1 MTLPASPSAPT
12 PRSPRPQPTTVLEFL
27 SGLWQRPLVRLLV
40 YVLLFW
46 LALRFSRQLTGVLVI
61 VGAAYAVSYVVN
73 PMLNWL
79 QAKGL
84 RRGWSVTLLLLAF
97 LAVTGLLF
105 WTVASQVTNLIGN
118 LPALLERLP
127 ALLDKWLSDHKN
139 IPAIAQVQGKLDTY
153 IHEKV
158 NDISANIG
166 PITASLLSPKSDVMG
181 RLAGVLGWLGQ
192 GIVILT
198 LAVFF
203 MLDHERPGRMLL
215 GLLPRQWQPT
225 AVRLTDDISQ
235 SFGGYLRG
243 QLITGLVIAIIAGGG
258 LLMLK
263 VPNALALGLLTGIF
277 GLIPMFGM
285 LLATVPVL
293 LQAIPQGTTTLIGV
307 CVLYFF
313 INQAAFNFVQPMI
326 MGRTSNLTP
335 AGILIAVLV
344 GGSLG
349 GLGGAFL
356 AIPAAMLLQR
366 WVTRY
371 WLHSPAH
378 EGLPPQALAPEMPA
392 VAYAEQEQTHLVNP
406 RQN

>member
-1 MTLPASPSAPT
+1 MP
-12 PRSPRPQPTTVLEFL
+12 EFL
-27 SGLWQRPLVRLLV
+27 AFLWAKPLVRLLA
-40 YVLLFW
+40 YLLLFW
-46 LALRFSRQLTGVLVI
+46 LAWQFARQLTGVLVMI
-61 VGAAYAVSYVVN
+61 GAAYAISYVVN
-73 PMLNWL
+73 PLLNWL
-79 QAKGL
+79 QARGL

-97 LAVTGLLF
+97 LAVVGLLF
-105 WTVASQVTNLIGN
+105 WTVASQVTNLIGS
-118 LPALLERLP
+118 LPSLFERFP
-127 ALLDKWLSDHKN
+127 ALLDQWLKDHRD
-139 IPAIAQVQGKLDTY
+139 IPAVAQMQGKLMTY
-153 IHEKV
+153 VNEKIS
-158 NDISANIG
+158 DITANIG
-166 PITASLLSPKSDVMG
+166 PITASLLNPNSDVMG

-192 GIVILT
+192 AVVVLT

-215 GLLPRQWQPT
+215 GLLPRSWQPV
-225 AVRLTDDISQ
+225 AVRLTTDISQ

-243 QLITGLVIAIIAGGG
+243 QLITGLVISIIAGGG
-258 LLMLK
+258 LLLLK
-263 VPNALALGLLTGIF
+263 VPNALALGLLTGMF

-335 AGILIAVLV
+335 VGILIAVLI
-344 GGSLG
+344 GGSIG

-356 AIPAAMLLQR
+356 AIPAAMLVQR
-366 WVTRY
+366 WVLRY

-378 EGLPPQALAPEMPA
+378 EGLPAQSTPPAAVVYPKPEHVQQAASER
-392 VAYAEQEQTHLVNP
+392 N
-406 RQN
+406 

>member
-1 MTLPASPSAPT
+1 MP
-12 PRSPRPQPTTVLEFL
+12 EFL
-27 SGLWQRPLVRLLV
+27 AFLWAKPLVRLLA
-40 YVLLFW
+40 YLLLFW
-46 LALRFSRQLTGVLVI
+46 LAWQFARQLTGVLVMI
-61 VGAAYAVSYVVN
+61 GAAYAISYVVN
-73 PMLNWL
+73 PLLNWL
-79 QAKGL
+79 QARGL

-97 LAVTGLLF
+97 LAVVGLLF
-105 WTVASQVTNLIGN
+105 WTVASQVTNLIGS
-118 LPALLERLP
+118 LPSLFERFP
-127 ALLDKWLSDHKN
+127 ALLDQWLKDHRD
-139 IPAIAQVQGKLDTY
+139 IPAVAQMQGKLMTY
-153 IHEKV
+153 VNEKIS
-158 NDISANIG
+158 DITANIG
-166 PITASLLSPKSDVMG
+166 PITASLLNPNSDVMG

-192 GIVILT
+192 AVVVLT

-215 GLLPRQWQPT
+215 GLLPRSWQPV
-225 AVRLTDDISQ
+225 AVRLTTDISQ

-243 QLITGLVIAIIAGGG
+243 QLITGLVISIIAGGG
-258 LLMLK
+258 LLLLK
-263 VPNALALGLLTGIF
+263 VPNALALGLLTGMF

-335 AGILIAVLV
+335 VGILIAVLI
-344 GGSLG
+344 GGSIG

-356 AIPAAMLLQR
+356 AIPAAMLVQR
-366 WVTRY
+366 WVLRY

-378 EGLPPQALAPEMPA
+378 EGLPVQSTPPAAVVYPEPEHVQQAASER
-392 VAYAEQEQTHLVNP
+392 N
-406 RQN
+406 

>member
-1 MTLPASPSAPT
+1 MTFLPAPSPK
-12 PRSPRPQPTTVLEFL
+12 SPRTVPEFL
-27 SGLWQRPLVRLLV
+27 AFLWAKPLVRLLA
-40 YVLLFW
+40 YLLLFW
-46 LALRFSRQLTGVLVI
+46 LAWQFARQLTGVLVMI
-61 VGAAYAVSYVVN
+61 GAAYAISYVVN
-73 PMLNWL
+73 PLLNWL
-79 QAKGL
+79 QARGL

-97 LAVTGLLF
+97 LAVVGLLF
-105 WTVASQVTNLIGN
+105 WTVASQVTNLIGS
-118 LPALLERLP
+118 LPSLFERFP
-127 ALLDKWLSDHKN
+127 ALLDQWLKDHRD
-139 IPAIAQVQGKLDTY
+139 IPAVAQMQGKLMTY
-153 IHEKV
+153 VNEKIS
-158 NDISANIG
+158 DITANIG
-166 PITASLLSPKSDVMG
+166 PITASLLNPNSDVMG

-192 GIVILT
+192 AVVVLT

-215 GLLPRQWQPT
+215 GLLPRSWQPV
-225 AVRLTDDISQ
+225 AVRLTTDISQ

-243 QLITGLVIAIIAGGG
+243 QLITGLVISIIAGGG
-258 LLMLK
+258 LLLLK
-263 VPNALALGLLTGIF
+263 VPNALALGLLTGMF

-335 AGILIAVLV
+335 VGILIAVLI
-344 GGSLG
+344 GGSIG

-356 AIPAAMLLQR
+356 AIPAAMLVQR
-366 WVTRY
+366 WVLRY

-378 EGLPPQALAPEMPA
+378 EGLPAQSTPPAAVVYPKPEHVQQAASER
-392 VAYAEQEQTHLVNP
+392 N
-406 RQN
+406 

>member
-1 MTLPASPSAPT
+1 MP
-12 PRSPRPQPTTVLEFL
+12 EFL
-27 SGLWQRPLVRLLV
+27 AFLWAKPLVRLLA
-40 YVLLFW
+40 YLLLFW
-46 LALRFSRQLTGVLVI
+46 LAWQFARQLTGVLVMI
-61 VGAAYAVSYVVN
+61 GAAYAISYVVN
-73 PMLNWL
+73 PRLNWL
-79 QAKGL
+79 QARGL

-97 LAVTGLLF
+97 LAVVGLLF
-105 WTVASQVTNLIGN
+105 WTVASQVTNLIGS
-118 LPALLERLP
+118 LPSLFERFP
-127 ALLDKWLSDHKN
+127 ALLDQWLKDHRD
-139 IPAIAQVQGKLDTY
+139 IPAVAQMQGKLMTY
-153 IHEKV
+153 VNEKIS
-158 NDISANIG
+158 DITANIG
-166 PITASLLSPKSDVMG
+166 PITASLLNPNSDVMG

-192 GIVILT
+192 AVVVLT

-215 GLLPRQWQPT
+215 GLLPRSWQPV
-225 AVRLTDDISQ
+225 AVRLTTDISQ

-243 QLITGLVIAIIAGGG
+243 QLITGLVISIIAGGG
-258 LLMLK
+258 LLLLK
-263 VPNALALGLLTGIF
+263 VPNALALGLLTGMF

-335 AGILIAVLV
+335 VGILIAVLI
-344 GGSLG
+344 GGSIG

-356 AIPAAMLLQR
+356 AIPAAMLVQR
-366 WVTRY
+366 WVLRY

-378 EGLPPQALAPEMPA
+378 EGLPVQSTPPAAVVYPEPEHVQQAASER
-392 VAYAEQEQTHLVNP
+392 N
-406 RQN
+406 

>member
-1 MTLPASPSAPT
+1 MTRPVIPPSPA
-12 PRSPRPQPTTVLEFL
+12 PRSPRPPLSTVPDYL
-27 SGLWQRPLVRLLV
+27 SALWQRPLVRLIV
-40 YVLLFW
+40 YTLLLW
-46 LALRFSRQLTGVLVI
+46 LAWRFARQITGVLVI

-79 QAKGL
+79 QKKGL

-118 LPALLERLP
+118 LPTLLERLP
-127 ALLDKWLSDHKN
+127 ALVDKWLSDHKD
-139 IPAIAQVQGKLDTY
+139 IPAVAQMQGKLNTY
-153 IHEKV
+153 IHDKV
-158 NDISANIG
+158 SDISANIG
-166 PITASLLSPKSDVMG
+166 PITASLLNPNSDVMG

-192 GIVILT
+192 AVVILT

-215 GLLPRQWQPT
+215 GLLPRQWQTT
-225 AVRLTDDISQ
+225 AVRLTDDISE

-258 LLMLK
+258 LLLLK

-293 LQAIPQGTTTLIGV
+293 LQAIPQGTSTLIGV

-335 AGILIAVLV
+335 AGILIAVLI

-356 AIPAAMLLQR
+356 AIPAAMLVQR

-378 EGLPPQALAPEMPA
+378 EGLPQQPGTPEPPA
-392 VAYAEQEQTHLVNP
+392 VAYAEQEHTHLVSP